1 MTQGITMNEMLP
13 VVLERM
19 KSLGFAVFTEGD
31 YDLNIFG
38 IRSKERKAGEW
49 DDLIGVAFKV
59 EGQWTIKV
67 YPATTDIGL
76 KHLHSPINVKGGAIL
91 VADRQYRGVYKLA
104 KHRGKYQALCQRAGN
119 VSVYRDDNRDST
131 LDLDENSIEDGMFG
145 INIHRAHPTLEIAK
159 VRGYSAGC
167 QVFKDPKGFADFMKI
182 CRKQVKLRGWDTFS
196 YTLLDQWW

>member
-1 MTQGITMNEMLP
+1 MTIRSQYRGVAVVRPPKVAVVRPPYNTAVITPYPDLKVWRMTQGITMNEMLP

-31 YDLNIFG
+31 YD
-38 IRSKERKAGEW
+38 
-49 DDLIGVAFKV
+49 
-59 EGQWTIKV
+59 
-67 YPATTDIGL
+67 L